1 MKEQIDQQIKNGNI
15 IFMGDKLPEDWYQA
29 FLEWK
34 SAWENHQSA
43 EALFNMAY
51 CYREGEGT
59 QLDLTKA
66 LELYEKSYALGCK
79 DAFKKLYP
87 VMIEACN
94 YDGLSQD
101 EALAK
106 DNEFRHYYKRAI
118 EAGIPVSEYN
128 LYLLDRAP
136 IIRKYAALVKA
147 NDWAGFDRALANET
161 DISNEIVADLMTA
174 RNLEVHYK
182 SRFRG
187 VTRYKATDLISNGST
202 YYAKS
207 SGYNYKASIKIKN
220 NSSKP
225 VSRRV
230 AYMRSELQGY
240 AIAGLKPSE
249 TFSRSDKIYNDREFS
264 LKCYASAAVA
274 VLDTKDASDHAL
286 FFALNLPKEIKVN
299 LKQITRDVKSP
310 PTAAELKKER
320 LKGIAVI
327 VILLGIFLI
336 YTLF

>member
-1 MKEQIDQQIKNGNI
+1 MKEQIDQQIKKGNI
-15 IFMGDKLPEDWYQA
+15 IFMGDKLPEDWYQG

-66 LELYEKSYALGCK
+66 LELYEKSYALGNK
-79 DAFKKLYP
+79 DALEKIYS
-87 VMIEACN
+87 VMLEACN

-106 DNEFRHYYKRAI
+106 DNEFRNYYKRAI
-118 EAGIPVSEYN
+118 EVGIPVNEYN

-147 NDWAGFDRALANET
+147 KDWAGFDRALANET
-161 DISNEIVADLMTA
+161 DTSNEIVSDLMTA
-174 RNLEVHYK
+174 RNLEVHFK
-182 SRFRG
+182 RRFRG
-187 VTRYKATDLISNGST
+187 VTRYNATDLISNGST

-207 SGYNYKASIKIKN
+207 SGYDYKANIKIKN

-230 AYMRSELQGY
+230 AYMMSQIQRY
-240 AIAGLKPSE
+240 AITGLNPSE
-249 TFSRSDKIYNDREFS
+249 TFSRNDKIYNDINHTLRCDS
-264 LKCYASAAVA
+264 SAAVT
-274 VLDTKDASDHAL
+274 VLDTKDASSSAL
-286 FFALNLPKEIKVN
+286 FSVFNLPTEIKVD

-310 PTAAELKKER
+310 PTAAESKKER
-320 LKGIAVI
+320 RKGIAVL
-327 VILLGIFLI
+327 VALLGIFLI
-336 YTLF
+336 YTLL